1 MPTRLLRE
9 GIIDSDSVN
18 SLSWEAEIFYRRL
31 MSVVDDHGI
40 FDGRATVL
48 KGRLYA
54 LKPDVRATDITRW
67 IAECE
72 TAGLIA
78 CYEAEGKPYVLFHKL
93 GEARAKFSRYPQPP
107 PGLREHLQATVYNG
121 KRVRASVPYSDSYSD
136 ANSYASAGDDQRT
149 MFEQFWHAYPKK
161 TGNKEA
167 AFEAFADIG
176 PDGELL
182 GKMLRAIA
190 WFKGTKDWTDKAGQ
204 FITAPEKWLK
214 NGRWTEAPDHEK
226 PANETIRQRQ
236 KAEAEKAKSLTPAEI
251 AATLAE
257 LRAKDGA
264 PCP

>member
-9 GIIDSDSVN
+9 GILDSDSVN

-40 FDGRATVL
+40 FDARATVL

-67 IAECE
+67 LTECE

-93 GEARAKFSRYPQPP
+93 GKPRSEVSKYPSPPSGLKVHLKTSEYSRK
-107 PGLREHLQATVYNG
+107 RLQTD
-121 KRVRASVPYSDSYSD
+121 VPYSDSYSSS
-136 ANSYASAGDDQRT
+136 NSDASAGADTRS

-167 AFEAFADIG
+167 AFEEFADIG
-176 PDGELL
+176 PDDELL
-182 GKMLRAIA
+182 GKMLRAVA
-190 WFKGTKDWTDKAGQ
+190 WFKGTKDWTDKGGQ

-226 PANETIRQRQ
+226 PVNETLKFRQ
-236 KAEAEKAKSLTPAEI
+236 KAEEEKAKALPPAELSK
-251 AATLAE
+251 AMKKLAS
-257 LRAKDGA
+257 GGS
-264 PCP
+264 P